1 MADMVPFILHNITTT
16 IIHIM
21 EMKEFT
27 VHHIHIMEMKE
38 FTVNHIQIME
48 MKEFINA
55 LWLNV
60 Y

>member
-1 MADMVPFILHNITTT
+1 MTGMVPFILYNITTT

-27 VHHIHIMEMKE
+27 VHHTHIMEMKE
-38 FTVNHIQIME
+38 FTIHLIHIKK

-55 LWLNV
+55 L
-60 Y
+60 